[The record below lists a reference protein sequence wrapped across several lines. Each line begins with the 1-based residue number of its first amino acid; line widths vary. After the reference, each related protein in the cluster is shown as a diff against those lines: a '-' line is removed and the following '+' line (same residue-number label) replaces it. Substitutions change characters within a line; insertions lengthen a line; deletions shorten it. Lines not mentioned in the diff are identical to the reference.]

1 MAAHFCCDVFSHYT
15 NPRRVHYTQQS
26 KRHRAR
32 FAAPVACLLA
42 RECSRNIDGRFAHK
56 SNSADVST
64 MSRMFTRLNVRACVA
79 VIALL
84 LFPRFA
90 LTQSYEQLYSDYR
103 GSLYQI
109 RLIEK
114 SSNSKAGLGS
124 GFQISA
130 DGLIATNYHVVSEA
144 VHEPERYTL
153 RYLSVDGK
161 EGDLELLDVDVIND
175 LAILRQKGASG
186 KDHLRLAQTPPS
198 RGETIVSMG
207 NPLDLGMTIVPG
219 TYNGIAA
226 GSFYDR
232 IHFSGSINPGMSG
245 GPVINRNGEV
255 VGINVATAGNQIS
268 FLVPVDKLIALLAD
282 FRKEMSGGNGA
293 IPLQPVIN
301 RQLHQNQQRI
311 IDQILKANWQL
322 RPLGD
327 ALVVGEI
334 VPAIQCW
341 GNSTDDEDEPIQQV
355 AKGCTGQDVVYLSE
369 TFDTGRVEYEFF
381 WLESDD
387 SLATSRFYS
396 AYESEM
402 SGFYPGNS
410 AGEDDVTDFNCKQ
423 QFTTHPRTGA
433 GAATAQSTDEGEEP
447 TPPRAKGSTKPAIAR
462 TSYCVRRYK
471 EFPELFDVFY
481 VSLTV
486 DQSNRALVS
495 HFTLSG
501 FTKESASAL
510 TEKFVSEIQWH

>member
-1 MAAHFCCDVFSHYT
+1 
-15 NPRRVHYTQQS
+15 
-26 KRHRAR
+26 
-32 FAAPVACLLA
+32 
-42 RECSRNIDGRFAHK
+42 
-56 SNSADVST
+56 
-64 MSRMFTRLNVRACVA
+64 MSRIYTRPNYRAIMS

-84 LFPRFA
+84 FIASFA
-90 LTQSYEQLYSDYR
+90 NAQSYEQLYSDYR

-130 DGLIATNYHVVSEA
+130 DGLIVTNYHVVSEA
-144 VHEPERYTL
+144 VHDPERYIL

-161 EGDLELLDVDVIND
+161 KGDLELLDVDVIND
-175 LAILRQKGASG
+175 LAILRQKGEPGPDS
-186 KDHLRLAQTPPS
+186 LRLAQNPPS

-219 TYNGIAA
+219 TYNGIAT

-245 GPVINRNGEV
+245 GPVVNRNGEV

-268 FLVPVDKLIALLAD
+268 FLVPVDKLVALLAD
-282 FRKEMSGGNGA
+282 FRKEMTAGNGPIA
-293 IPLQPVIN
+293 LQPVIN
-301 RQLHQNQQRI
+301 RQLHNNQQRI
-311 IDQILKANWQL
+311 IDQILNADWQL

-387 SLATSRFYS
+387 TLASSRFYS
-396 AYESEM
+396 AYEDEM

-410 AGEDDVTDFNCKQ
+410 AGEDDVTEFNCKQ
-423 QFTTHPRTGA
+423 QFTTHPRNGA
-433 GAATAQSTDEGEEP
+433 DQSTDDSSAQK
-447 TPPRAKGSTKPAIAR
+447 PPRANGNTKPAIAR
-462 TSYCVRRYK
+462 TSFCVRRYK
-471 EFPELFDVFY
+471 EFPDLYDVFY

-486 DQSNRALVS
+486 DQANRALVS

-501 FTKESASAL
+501 FTKESANAF
-510 TEKFVSEIQWH
+510 TDKFVSEIQWH